1 MLILLYGEG
10 GFYLNIGWG
19 VGADGMERGGA
30 PLRGG
35 GRHGGTQFNIATIVG
50 QDGYADIK
58 ISSEFYWLPKNIIF
72 FVIKAMIILIIL
84 VRDF

>member
-19 VGADGMERGGA
+19 VGADDMERGGA

-35 GRHGGTQFNIATIVG
+35 GRYGGTQFNIATIVG
-50 QDGYADIK
+50 QGGVQHHGGAVSRYEDGGAPPGGGGGI
-58 ISSEFYWLPKNIIF
+58 
-72 FVIKAMIILIIL
+72 
-84 VRDF
+84 